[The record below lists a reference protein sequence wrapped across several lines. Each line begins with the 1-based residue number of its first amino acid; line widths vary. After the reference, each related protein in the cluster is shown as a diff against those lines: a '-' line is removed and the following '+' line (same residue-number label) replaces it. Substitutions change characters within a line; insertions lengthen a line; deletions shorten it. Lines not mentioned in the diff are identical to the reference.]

1 MIKPKIIQIIPNIK
15 AESGGPVNVLLTYK
29 RILDRI
35 GIDNNVIQTNQKIF
49 LNLKKIVTN
58 NKVIY
63 LSHCIWDIRS
73 YIYFIF
79 CSDKYIFSHGMLAK
93 KAFLNVSWKKKILSN
108 LFYML
113 IHIMKIKIIFGSKQ
127 ELDQSVFIPRYYI
140 IKANPV
146 ESSIVINK
154 NSLQN
159 SRKGKTKFVYFSRF
173 EKRKGLLKLLNAFI
187 SLASDKSE
195 FHIVGLKSDLEYEV
209 SVSRLIENIPNIIL
223 HKNYT
228 GLAAR
233 KIVQQ
238 CDIICLWSDFEGQP
252 MSILEGVADGLLPL
266 VSPNCNLPFE
276 TMNYF
281 GLGDC
286 KEDADLKAI
295 FHYFTNFNREQ
306 LEQLRKKYIYSN
318 LFFNETNKK
327 VENFLRQL

>member
-1 MIKPKIIQIIPNIK
+1 MK
-15 AESGGPVNVLLTYK
+15 VN
-29 RILDRI
+29 
-35 GIDNNVIQTNQKIF
+35 
-49 LNLKKIVTN
+49 
-58 NKVIY
+58 
-63 LSHCIWDIRS
+63 
-73 YIYFIF
+73 
-79 CSDKYIFSHGMLAK
+79 
-93 KAFLNVSWKKKILSN
+93 
-108 LFYML
+108 
-113 IHIMKIKIIFGSKQ
+113 IIFGSKQ
-127 ELDQSVFIPRYYI
+127 ELDQSVFVPRHYI

-146 ESSIVINK
+146 ESSLVN
-154 NSLQN
+154 NSSLQS
-159 SRKGKTKFVYFSRF
+159 SRRGKTKFVYFSRF
-173 EKRKGLLKLLNAFI
+173 EKRKGLLKLLSAFI

-195 FHIVGLKSDLEYEV
+195 FHIVGLKSDLEYEGRV
-209 SVSRLIENIPNIIL
+209 TRFIENIPNIIL

-228 GLAAR
+228 GVEAR

-286 KEDADLKAI
+286 KEDADLKTI

-306 LEQLRKKYIYSN
+306 LEKLRKNYIYSN
-318 LFFNETNKK
+318 LFLNDTNKK